1 MPLVEARIGGRN
13 DAEGAFKF
21 LFSKIG
27 KAIFPWPD
35 TSVPRDEKGCYGPVP
50 PDFLLRPGF
59 VLFEDA
65 IVINNTSMILC
76 RNNTF
81 YPQLCYHNPP
91 RFLEVCASIKNLKKD
106 GSCEVNIP
114 DEIDYVDQPSV
125 LIGNADV
132 YYFWIFYHI
141 TRFWLI
147 QMVQNRN
154 EVKHVL
160 NSRPNSF
167 QQQTLELLQID
178 STDFGCLNPS
188 ATKFRQ
194 LYLPVGIHR
203 SSFTHPGAI
212 KWLRTQLLPL
222 DLCPPHRRIFLS
234 RQDAAR
240 RRLLNEEKIINRLKP
255 HGFEVVVPSSLSV
268 ADQIEVF
275 SQAEIVVGSHGSGFA
290 NMVFASSQAKM
301 IEIKS
306 PRWMSNALGCMAW
319 TMGQRHRQII
329 GLTRGLSEDPMQDYL
344 VNPGDVE
351 SLVLEKLAEKK

>member
-1 MPLVEARIGGRN
+1 VPLIEARIGGRN

-27 KAIFPWPD
+27 RAISPWPD

-91 RFLEVCASIKNLKKD
+91 RFLEVCASIKDLKKD

-125 LIGNADV
+125 LVGNQNV

-147 QMVQNRN
+147 QMFQNRKVAN
-154 EVKHVL
+154 TFGFE
-160 NSRPNSF
+160 
-167 QQQTLELLQID
+167 LQIM
-178 STDFGCLNPS
+178 
-188 ATKFRQ
+188 
-194 LYLPVGIHR
+194 YL
-203 SSFTHPGAI
+203 T
-212 KWLRTQLLPL
+212 
-222 DLCPPHRRIFLS
+222 
-234 RQDAAR
+234 
-240 RRLLNEEKIINRLKP
+240 
-255 HGFEVVVPSSLSV
+255 
-268 ADQIEVF
+268 
-275 SQAEIVVGSHGSGFA
+275 
-290 NMVFASSQAKM
+290 
-301 IEIKS
+301 
-306 PRWMSNALGCMAW
+306 
-319 TMGQRHRQII
+319 
-329 GLTRGLSEDPMQDYL
+329 
-344 VNPGDVE
+344 
-351 SLVLEKLAEKK
+351 

>member
-1 MPLVEARIGGRN
+1 MPLIEARIGGRN
-13 DAEGAFKF
+13 DAEEAFKF

-222 DLCPPHRRIFLS
+222 DSCPHRRIFLS

-275 SQAEIVVGSHGSGFA
+275 SQAEIVVGPHGSGFA

-301 IEIKS
+301 IEIHS
-306 PRWMSNALGCMAW
+306 PHWALGFYRSLAW
-319 TMGQRHRQII
+319 MMGQQHGQVI
-329 GLTRGLSEDPMQDYL
+329 GFTRGPSEDPMQDYL

>member
-1 MPLVEARIGGRN
+1 MPLIEARIGGRN

-27 KAIFPWPD
+27 RAISPWPD

-91 RFLEVCASIKNLKKD
+91 RFLEVCASIKDLKKD

-125 LIGNADV
+125 LVGNQNV

-147 QMVQNRN
+147 QMFQNRN
-154 EVKHVL
+154 EVKHFL
-160 NSRPNSF
+160 NSKPNSF
-167 QQQTLELLQID
+167 EQQTLELLQID
-178 STDFGCLNPS
+178 STDFGYLNPS

-203 SSFTHPGAI
+203 FSFTHPGAI

-222 DLCPPHRRIFLS
+222 DSSPHRRIFLS

-255 HGFEVVVPSSLSV
+255 HDFEVIVPSSLSV

-275 SQAEIVVGSHGSGFA
+275 SQAEIVVGPHGSGFA
-290 NMVFASSQAKM
+290 NMVFASPQAKM
-301 IEIKS
+301 IEIHS
-306 PRWMSNALGCMAW
+306 PHWALGFYRSLAW
-319 TMGQRHRQII
+319 MMGQQHGQVI
-329 GLTRGLSEDPMQDYL
+329 GFTQGPSEGLMQDYFAD
-344 VNPGDVE
+344 PKDVE